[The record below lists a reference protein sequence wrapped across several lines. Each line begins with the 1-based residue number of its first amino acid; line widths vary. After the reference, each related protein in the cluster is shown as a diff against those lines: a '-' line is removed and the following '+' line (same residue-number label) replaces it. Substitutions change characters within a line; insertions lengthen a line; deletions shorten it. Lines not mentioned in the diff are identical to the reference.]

1 MKILLLE
8 DYAADAD
15 LIKRH
20 LEQTIENCTV
30 KIVSSLKDA
39 RKLLKQD
46 HNFQI
51 ALLDI
56 NLTDGSG
63 LELLF
68 EIKNKNWPIINIVFT
83 GSGDEELAVIALKSG
98 ADDFV
103 MKNFDF
109 LSNLSK
115 SIQFQTINRVKTKKQ
130 ASIKINVLYIEHLI
144 ADVDLTI
151 RHFKK
156 YAPNFQFEHM
166 ADVTVFLDLLNKD
179 ITAIEP
185 YQLLLIDYKLPK
197 IDGLVLTKIIRQKLK
212 LDIPIVIVTGHGNEE
227 IAIQALKLGAN
238 DYLVKRDDYINKMPS
253 VLQNAYQ
260 YWLLKKQQKEL
271 ERSYQEYKLFFEDD
285 VTGDFISTV
294 DGYIENCNPAYLK
307 ILGYQSIEDLRKEG
321 VTSVYEST
329 EDRNE
334 ILKKVQERGRLV
346 EYEFNLIRSDGK
358 KIHVIANIIGI
369 FDREKKLKAIKGYII
384 DNTERKIAVEEL
396 RKLSRAVEQS
406 PASILITDL
415 NGIIEYVNP
424 KFCAISG
431 YSFEELIGKKP
442 NILKTWNTSA
452 EEYYKLWETI
462 LSGNDW
468 SGEFLN
474 KRKDESTYWEQA
486 IITGIKDVEGNVTH
500 FLAVKEDITQRKKF
514 ESELIAA
521 KEKAE
526 ESDRLKSA
534 FLANMSH
541 EIRTPMSGILGFS
554 ELLKTPQLSP
564 EKQQKYIEIIE
575 KSGKRMLSTINDI
588 MDISKIEA
596 GLMTVSLS
604 KFNIREK
611 STDIFNFFK
620 LEAKNKGLGLSM
632 KNNLKPED
640 EIIITDRE
648 KLYSIMTNLVKNA
661 IKFTNTGSIEFGF
674 TVKDKKLE
682 FCIKDTGIGIP
693 KDRQPF
699 IFDRFIQADIEDK
712 LVHQGSGLGLA
723 ISKSYVEMLGGTI
736 SVISEEGK
744 GSEFYFSIPY
754 KKH

>member
-294 DGYIENCNPAYLK
+294 R
-307 ILGYQSIEDLRKEG
+307 LRKN
-321 VTSVYEST
+321 Y
-329 EDRNE
+329 
-334 ILKKVQERGRLV
+334 
-346 EYEFNLIRSDGK
+346 
-358 KIHVIANIIGI
+358 
-369 FDREKKLKAIKGYII
+369 
-384 DNTERKIAVEEL
+384 
-396 RKLSRAVEQS
+396 
-406 PASILITDL
+406 
-415 NGIIEYVNP
+415 
-424 KFCAISG
+424 
-431 YSFEELIGKKP
+431 
-442 NILKTWNTSA
+442 
-452 EEYYKLWETI
+452 
-462 LSGNDW
+462 
-468 SGEFLN
+468 
-474 KRKDESTYWEQA
+474 
-486 IITGIKDVEGNVTH
+486 
-500 FLAVKEDITQRKKF
+500 
-514 ESELIAA
+514 
-521 KEKAE
+521 
-526 ESDRLKSA
+526 
-534 FLANMSH
+534 
-541 EIRTPMSGILGFS
+541 
-554 ELLKTPQLSP
+554 
-564 EKQQKYIEIIE
+564 
-575 KSGKRMLSTINDI
+575 
-588 MDISKIEA
+588 
-596 GLMTVSLS
+596 
-604 KFNIREK
+604 
-611 STDIFNFFK
+611 
-620 LEAKNKGLGLSM
+620 
-632 KNNLKPED
+632 
-640 EIIITDRE
+640 
-648 KLYSIMTNLVKNA
+648 
-661 IKFTNTGSIEFGF
+661 
-674 TVKDKKLE
+674 
-682 FCIKDTGIGIP
+682 
-693 KDRQPF
+693 
-699 IFDRFIQADIEDK
+699 
-712 LVHQGSGLGLA
+712 
-723 ISKSYVEMLGGTI
+723 
-736 SVISEEGK
+736 
-744 GSEFYFSIPY
+744 
-754 KKH
+754 